1 MTLGNHQ
8 LHSCCRK
15 SLMTIR
21 FSFHSAS
28 AALRPLQEGG
38 SVHRER
44 WPWPTTQLCGIHRAL
59 LFWGHNPEVWRDVSL
74 GLESQ
79 GDRGPCVLFFF
90 FFSLSG
96 HTTWHVKSVPRP
108 GIELLHPAVKAQ
120 SLNHWTTSEVLP
132 RALEYIHLCVCLWEA
147 LWSMDPRESLPPPQA
162 YRKYC
167 ALTSISGPT
176 LSQISFCVNEDTWGL
191 PWWSVVKTSSNAGV
205 WVWSLVGEEDPTCL
219 MAKKTKT
226 WNRSNIA
233 ANSAKTLK
241 MVHIKKTFRWRD
253 LFISHN

>member
-90 FFSLSG
+90 FFHFLATPLGMWNQFPDQGSSYCTLQWKHKALTTGPPVKCSHVLLSTFICVYVCERPSG
-96 HTTWHVKSVPRP
+96 AWIPGKAYLLPRP
-108 GIELLHPAVKAQ
+108 TG
-120 SLNHWTTSEVLP
+120 
-132 RALEYIHLCVCLWEA
+132 
-147 LWSMDPRESLPPPQA
+147 
-162 YRKYC
+162 
-167 ALTSISGPT
+167 
-176 LSQISFCVNEDTWGL
+176 
-191 PWWSVVKTSSNAGV
+191 
-205 WVWSLVGEEDPTCL
+205 
-219 MAKKTKT
+219 
-226 WNRSNIA
+226 NI
-233 ANSAKTLK
+233 
-241 MVHIKKTFRWRD
+241 VP
-253 LFISHN
+253 